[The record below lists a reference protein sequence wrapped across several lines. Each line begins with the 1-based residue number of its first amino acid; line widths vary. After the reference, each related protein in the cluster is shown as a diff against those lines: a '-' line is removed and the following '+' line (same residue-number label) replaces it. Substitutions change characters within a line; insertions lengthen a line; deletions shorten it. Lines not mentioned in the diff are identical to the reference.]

1 VELTID
7 EILASLSRRGF
18 YVGLDTE
25 RAAVQVFAV
34 AEELGEVARKLRRDA
49 QGVQPID
56 PVALANEAA
65 DVVIAA
71 VCLLGA
77 CAGKESAR
85 FVHNKMVSDEER
97 GWLHNGAQDN
107 RQAA

>member
-1 VELTID
+1 MTID
-7 EILASLSRRGF
+7 EILASLARRGF
-18 YVGLDTE
+18 YAGIDHDI
-25 RAAVQVFAV
+25 AAVQVLAV

-49 QGVQPID
+49 QGVQAVD
-56 PVALANEAA
+56 AVALATEAA

-85 FVHNKMVSDEER
+85 FVYNKAAMDESR
-97 GWLHNGAQDN
+97 GWLHNEV
-107 RQAA
+107 

>member
-1 VELTID
+1 MELTID
-7 EILASLSRRGF
+7 EVLASLERRGF
-18 YVGLDTE
+18 YVGLDYD

-56 PVALANEAA
+56 PVALATEAA

-77 CAGKESAR
+77 CAGRESAR
-85 FVHNKMVSDEER
+85 FVHNKAAIDESR
-97 GWLHNGAQDN
+97 GWLHNGA
-107 RQAA
+107 

>member
-1 VELTID
+1 
-7 EILASLSRRGF
+7 
-18 YVGLDTE
+18 
-25 RAAVQVFAV
+25 V
-34 AEELGEVARKLRRDA
+34 AEELGEVARVLRRDA

-56 PVALANEAA
+56 PLALANEAA

-85 FVHNKMVSDEER
+85 FVRGKMLSDEER
-97 GWLHNGAQDN
+97 GWMHNGATPTHTPA
-107 RQAA
+107 R